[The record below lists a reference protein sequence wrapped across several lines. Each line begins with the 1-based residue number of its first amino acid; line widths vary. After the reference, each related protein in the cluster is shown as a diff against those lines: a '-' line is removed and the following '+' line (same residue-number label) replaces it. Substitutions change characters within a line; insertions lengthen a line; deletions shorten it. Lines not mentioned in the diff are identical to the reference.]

1 MLKVFN
7 LYIPLRAGVEVLI
20 DLIVSLLAFGLGTAT
35 VFLTWPGPHDWQ
47 HWLRS
52 GMGPSIVYALIT
64 VSIYAGLGMYRY
76 EQRMRLRGMLVRV
89 IIAFGFAFFP
99 VYAFTWAFTMA
110 ESAFRVLGF
119 ALLFQIAIMVLFRHM
134 LVGGSPLVAHTR
146 RVLVVGTGREA
157 QALAQDLTREYGSL
171 YRIVGF
177 YPAGAGNEP
186 PVQLSAPLFDRS
198 VNLDEVVRRERADEV
213 VVAVREQ
220 RGGVLPIR
228 HLLECRIKGV
238 PVLSLASFYER
249 IKGEVPLDS
258 LKASWLIYGGGFV
271 QGRLRTWVKRAFD
284 IVAASILLLVLW
296 PFMLITA
303 LAIKLED
310 GGPVFF
316 NQERVGQFGRTF
328 RVHKFRS
335 MRVDAEKDG
344 KAVWAKA
351 NDDRVTRIGRFI
363 RKTRIDEL
371 PQLFNVLAGEMS
383 MVGPRPERPTFVD
396 MLEKDVPYYA
406 IRHSVKPGV
415 TGWAQV
421 RYAYGASVEDSRRKL
436 QFDLY
441 YVKNHN
447 FFLDLFV
454 LFETVRVVLF
464 GEGAR

>member
-7 LYIPLRAGVEVLI
+7 LYIPVRTGLEVMI
-20 DLIVSLLAFGLGTAT
+20 DMIISLAAFALGSA
-35 VFLTWPGPHDWQ
+35 VVYLTWPGGDP
-47 HWLRS
+47 WLRWVQVGVS
-52 GMGPSIVYALIT
+52 PAVLYALIT
-64 VSIYAGLGMYRY
+64 VSIYAGLGMYRH
-76 EQRMRLRGMLVRV
+76 ERRMRMRGLLVRALL
-89 IIAFGFAFFP
+89 AFGFAFFP

-119 ALLFQIAIMVLFRHM
+119 ALLFQIAGMVLIRHM
-134 LVGGSPLVAHTR
+134 LLGGTPVVGQIR
-146 RVLVVGTGREA
+146 RVLVVGSGREA
-157 QALAQDLTREYGSL
+157 QALAHDLLHNYGNV

-177 YPAGAGNEP
+177 YPTGAGEAQT
-186 PVQLSAPLFDRS
+186 VQLPAPVLDRT
-198 VNLDEVVRRERADEV
+198 VDLDDAVHREDADEV

-249 IKGEVPLDS
+249 LKGEVPLDS
-258 LKASWLIYGGGFV
+258 LKASWLIYGSGFV
-271 QGRLRTWVKRAFD
+271 QGKLRTFIKRVFD
-284 IVAASILLLVLW
+284 ILSAVALLLVLW
-296 PFMLITA
+296 PIMLVTA
-303 LAIKLED
+303 LLIKLED

-316 NQERVGQFGRTF
+316 NQERVGRFGATF
-328 RVHKFRS
+328 NVHKFRS

-344 KAVWAKA
+344 KAVWASS
-351 NDDRVTRIGRFI
+351 NDSRITRIGRII

-371 PQLFNVLAGEMS
+371 PQLINVLNGEMS

-454 LFETVRVVLF
+454 LFETIRVVLF